1 MRIKGFIFDYGGTL
15 DTRGNHWGKVL
26 WHGYERP
33 GVPVGE
39 QDFRDA
45 YVYGERTL
53 ATSPIV
59 KPDFTFRDTLQ
70 AKIRL
75 QLQWLEENRNLGDAT
90 GYLKRILDDVYQQTM
105 QTTKESALVLEELAK
120 KYPLVLVSNFYGNIA
135 TVLREFSLDHLFGDI
150 IESAVVGIR
159 KPDAR
164 IFALGVEHLGM
175 KAEEVAVVGDSYDK
189 DILPSH
195 SIGCH
200 TIWFKGE
207 GWTDEVVE
215 NPVADKVIGSLK
227 EILSLAE

>member
-26 WHGYERP
+26 WHGYERTR
-33 GVPVGE
+33 VPVGE

-75 QLQWLEENRNLGDAT
+75 QLLWLEEKRNLGDAT

-135 TVLREFSLDHLFGDI
+135 TVLREFCLDHLFGDI

-164 IFALGVEHLGM
+164 IFALGVERLGM
-175 KAEEVAVVGDSYDK
+175 KTEEVAVVGDSYDK

>member
-26 WHGYERP
+26 WHGYERT
-33 GVPVGE
+33 GVSVGE

-90 GYLKRILDDVYQQTM
+90 RYLERILDDVYQQTKD
-105 QTTKESALVLEELAK
+105 TTKESALVLEELAK
-120 KYPLVLVSNFYGNIA
+120 RFPLVLVSNFYGNIS
-135 TVLREFSLDHLFGDI
+135 TVLREFGLDHLFGDI

-164 IFALGVEHLGM
+164 IFALGVERLGL

-227 EILSLAE
+227 EILPLAE

>member
-26 WHGYERP
+26 WHGYERT
-33 GVPVGE
+33 GVPVDE

-75 QLQWLEENRNLGDAT
+75 QLQWLEENRSLGDAT
-90 GYLKRILDDVYQQTM
+90 RYLERILDDVYQQTKD
-105 QTTKESALVLEELAK
+105 TTKESALVVGELAK
-120 KYPLVLVSNFYGNIA
+120 RFPLVLVSNFYGNISP
-135 TVLREFSLDHLFGDI
+135 VLREFGLDHLFGDI

-164 IFALGVEHLGM
+164 IFALGVERLGM

-227 EILSLAE
+227 EILPLAE

>member
-26 WHGYERP
+26 WHGYERT

-75 QLQWLEENRNLGDAT
+75 QLQWLEENRSLCDAT
-90 GYLKRILDDVYQQTM
+90 RYLERILDDVYQQTKD
-105 QTTKESALVLEELAK
+105 TTKESALVLEELAK
-120 KYPLVLVSNFYGNIA
+120 RFPLVLVSNFYGNIS
-135 TVLREFSLDHLFGDI
+135 TVLREFGLDHLFGDI

-164 IFALGVEHLGM
+164 IFALGVERLGM

>member
-26 WHGYERP
+26 WHGYERT

-59 KPDFTFRDTLQ
+59 QPDFTFRDTLQ

-75 QLQWLEENRNLGDAT
+75 QLQWLEENRSLGDAT
-90 GYLKRILDDVYQQTM
+90 RFLERILDDVYQQTKD
-105 QTTKESALVLEELAK
+105 TTKESALVLEELAK
-120 KYPLVLVSNFYGNIA
+120 RFPLVLVSNFYGNIS
-135 TVLREFSLDHLFGDI
+135 TVLREFGLDHLFGDI

-164 IFALGVEHLGM
+164 IFALGVERLGL

-207 GWTDEVVE
+207 GWTDEVVK
-215 NPVADKVIGSLK
+215 NPVADKMIGSLK
-227 EILSLAE
+227 EILPLAE

>member
-26 WHGYERP
+26 WHGYERT

-90 GYLKRILDDVYQQTM
+90 RYLERILDDVYQQTKD
-105 QTTKESALVLEELAK
+105 TTKESALVLEELAK
-120 KYPLVLVSNFYGNIA
+120 RFPLVLVSNFYGNIS
-135 TVLREFSLDHLFGDI
+135 TVLREFGLDHLFGDI

-164 IFALGVEHLGM
+164 IFALGVERLGM

-207 GWTDEVVE
+207 GWIDEVVKD
-215 NPVADKVIGSLK
+215 PVADKVIGSLK

>member
-26 WHGYERP
+26 WHGYERT
-33 GVPVGE
+33 GVPVDE
-39 QDFRDA
+39 QDFREA

-75 QLQWLEENRNLGDAT
+75 QLQWLEENRSLGDAT
-90 GYLKRILDDVYQQTM
+90 RYLERILDDVYQQTKD
-105 QTTKESALVLEELAK
+105 TTKESALVLEELAK
-120 KYPLVLVSNFYGNIA
+120 KFPLVLVSNFYGNIS
-135 TVLREFSLDHLFGDI
+135 TVLREFGLDHLFGDI

-164 IFALGVEHLGM
+164 IFALGVERLGM

-207 GWTDEVVE
+207 GWTDDVVE

-227 EILSLAE
+227 EILPLAE

>member
-26 WHGYERP
+26 WHGYERT

-90 GYLKRILDDVYQQTM
+90 RYLERILDDVYQQTKD
-105 QTTKESALVLEELAK
+105 TTKESALVVGELAK
-120 KYPLVLVSNFYGNIA
+120 RFPLVLVSNFYGNIS
-135 TVLREFSLDHLFGDI
+135 TVLREFGLDHLFGDI

-164 IFALGVEHLGM
+164 IFALGVERLGL

>member
-26 WHGYERP
+26 WHGYERT

-90 GYLKRILDDVYQQTM
+90 RYLERILDDVYQQTKD
-105 QTTKESALVLEELAK
+105 TTKESALVLEELAK
-120 KYPLVLVSNFYGNIA
+120 KFPLVLVSNFYGNIS
-135 TVLREFSLDHLFGDI
+135 TVLREFGLDHLFGDI

-164 IFALGVEHLGM
+164 IFALGVERLGL

-207 GWTDEVVE
+207 GWTDKVVE
-215 NPVADKVIGSLK
+215 NSVADKVIGSLK
-227 EILSLAE
+227 EILPLAE